1 VRLAMYVMC
10 LTQIVEDIKQFLVVL
25 LIVILLFANMILV
38 VAAGAGHTH
47 EDVDDDSALLNGD
60 DHRTLRRILATGSA
74 HGGGEGNV
82 DASGEGNFHSVAGS
96 MLVLYRVMLGDFGG
110 FKATSEYDVA
120 IFVAYTFLVMVMMLN
135 ILIAVVS
142 DSYDYAQIRARQLFL
157 SARLDLVAEMD
168 AIGIA
173 SQAQFQRSDFGRGPG
188 CSAGEYQDLEGMG
201 AARPNGTGIGSW
213 LVGQLSSIFRMS
225 STVED
230 EDDWLGRAL
239 DLERRT
245 RKAVMHAEQRLARC
259 VSESELKLLSESKVR
274 AAKISDAV
282 IKAAERRDSS
292 LRQRVQDLEGDL
304 VATRNLLERKIDG
317 VASAL
322 DKVLE
327 AVSKADGEG
336 NCVVATKRHGAEG
349 GTL

>member
-1 VRLAMYVMC
+1 MC

-120 IFVAYTFLVMVMMLN
+120 IFVACALHRSEPSTTLQSSATQAPADNCHRNHTPLCNLLADTFLVMVMMLN

-259 VSESELKLLSESKVR
+259 VSESELKLLSESKVCICACAR
-274 AAKISDAV
+274 
-282 IKAAERRDSS
+282 
-292 LRQRVQDLEGDL
+292 
-304 VATRNLLERKIDG
+304 
-317 VASAL
+317 VASA
-322 DKVLE
+322 
-327 AVSKADGEG
+327 
-336 NCVVATKRHGAEG
+336 VAQELTLQRLRVRHA
-349 GTL
+349 